1 MSGTLIPLFGKQR
14 FDFTW
19 QGASASQTIIIH
31 PAVNVIPYQSIRLQ
45 LRFHG
50 CSGGALVGTQ
60 TVILSAYGTGPS
72 DEDPAEFTK
81 GTALLSVTLN
91 SSSTI
96 PSLNTAVATDP
107 DGYLK
112 VVLTFT
118 QTGTG
123 GTPFWVELSGDLI
136 ARANG

>member
-19 QGASASQTIIIH
+19 LGTGASQSIVIH
-31 PAVNVIPYQSIRLQ
+31 PAVNVVAFYNMRLQ

-60 TVILSAYGTGPS
+60 TVLLSAYGTGPS
-72 DEDPAEFTK
+72 GEDPAEFTK
-81 GTALLSVTLN
+81 GTALMSVTLN

-96 PSLNTAVATDP
+96 PSLNTATATDP

-112 VVLTFT
+112 IVLKFT

-123 GTPFWVELSGDLI
+123 GTAFWVELSADLI
-136 ARANG
+136 ARAP

>member
-19 QGASASQTIIIH
+19 LGAGASQSIIIH
-31 PAVNVIPYQSIRLQ
+31 PAVNVVPYNNVRLQ
-45 LRFHG
+45 IRFHG

-60 TVILSAYGTGPS
+60 TVVLRAYGTGPS

-81 GTALLSVTLN
+81 GTALMSVTLD

-96 PSLNTAVATDP
+96 PSLNTVVATDP
-107 DGYLK
+107 DGHLK
-112 VVLTFT
+112 IVLTFT

-123 GTPFWVELSGDLI
+123 GTAFWVELSADLI
-136 ARANG
+136 ARAN